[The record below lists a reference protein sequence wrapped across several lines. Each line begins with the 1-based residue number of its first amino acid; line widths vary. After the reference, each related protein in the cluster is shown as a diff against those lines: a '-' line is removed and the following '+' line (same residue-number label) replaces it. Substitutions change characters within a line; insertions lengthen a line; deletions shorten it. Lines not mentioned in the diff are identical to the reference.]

1 MKTLKRI
8 AIVNTVI
15 VAVIALSAFIW
26 VGSAQE
32 KKVEQSANGKGFAV
46 LELFTSEGCSSCPPA
61 EELLAKIE
69 KESNGKPVYVLG
81 YHVDY
86 FDNLGWKDVFGSP
99 ENTKRQKK
107 YGAWLNA
114 QVYTPQ
120 LVINGAQE
128 FIGSNESEVRNAI
141 NKQLLNTQHTASLA
155 FNTKR
160 DAEVLTIDYE
170 AKDTQASDEL
180 LFALVQKGGSTDVQR
195 GENAGLKLSHVQIV
209 RKTLTLSLKDAKSGT
224 AVLNIPKGSS
234 AKKWEVI
241 GMVQHKTTGA
251 ISAVN
256 AVINF

>member
-8 AIVNTVI
+8 AIVNAVI

-32 KKVEQSANGKGFAV
+32 KKIEQPVNGKGFAV

-107 YGAWLNA
+107 YSAWLNA

-141 NKQLLNTQHTASLA
+141 NKQLLNKKYTASLA
-155 FNTKR
+155 FDTKR
-160 DAEVLTIDYE
+160 DGEELTINYE
-170 AKDTQASDEL
+170 TKDTQASDDL
-180 LFALVQKGGSTDVQR
+180 LFALVQKGGSTHVQR

-224 AVLNIPKGSS
+224 AVLNIPKGSN
-234 AKKWEVI
+234 AEKWEVI
-241 GMVQHKTTGA
+241 GMVQHKITGA

-256 AVINF
+256 ASTTF

>member
-8 AIVNTVI
+8 AIVNAVI
-15 VAVIALSAFIW
+15 VVVIALSAFIW

-32 KKVEQSANGKGFAV
+32 KKVEQPVDGKGFAV

-69 KESNGKPVYVLG
+69 KESNGKSVYVLG

-107 YGAWLNA
+107 YSAWLNA

-128 FIGSNESEVRNAI
+128 FIGSDESDVRNAI
-141 NKQLLNTQHTASLA
+141 NKQLLNTQHKASLA

-160 DAEVLTIDYE
+160 DGEVLTINYE
-170 AKDTQASDEL
+170 AKDTQASDDL
-180 LFALVQKGGSTDVQR
+180 LFALVQKSGSTDVQR

-224 AVLNIPKGSS
+224 VVLNIPRGSS
-234 AKKWEVI
+234 AEKWEVI

-256 AVINF
+256 ASITF